1 MPPVQGTPTRIN
13 TYTNA
18 LGSNNVNF
26 STSGTTSANT
36 TANFRIHVQNVE
48 IMYRRVQQYSPT
60 TGEPDF
66 NYLDCNVIMAAT
78 NEFKYWNASGG
89 DMMQLHELD
98 LISSGG
104 ASGSFGTSGVVRTS
118 VAGLT
123 RREVRPEDVE
133 GRSHVN
139 VNVIANRQPGT
150 YSSSLDTSSGTNSS
164 ILDILLKTQPECPEF
179 ELDLV
184 NL

>member
-13 TYTNA
+13 TYTNSF
-18 LGSNNVNF
+18 GTGNFNF

-78 NEFKYWNASGG
+78 NEFKYWNASSG
-89 DMMQLHELD
+89 DMMQLHELE
-98 LISSGG
+98 LISSGA
-104 ASGSFGTSGVVRTS
+104 ASGSFGTSGVIRTRT
-118 VAGLT
+118 AGLT
-123 RREVRPEDVE
+123 RREVRTEDVE
-133 GRSHVN
+133 GRSHVSLN
-139 VNVIANRQPGT
+139 LIANKQPGT
-150 YSSSLDTSSGTNSS
+150 YASSLDTSTGTNSS
-164 ILDILLKTQPECPEF
+164 ILDILLQAEGQCPEF

-184 NL
+184 DL